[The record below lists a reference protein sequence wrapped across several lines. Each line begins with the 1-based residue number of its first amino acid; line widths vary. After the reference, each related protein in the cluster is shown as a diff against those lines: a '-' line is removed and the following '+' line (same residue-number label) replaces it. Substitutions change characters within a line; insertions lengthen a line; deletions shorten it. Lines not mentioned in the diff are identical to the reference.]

1 MTEPSAPLEAPSE
14 GPTTRS
20 SSPDIG
26 AREQVWQRRW
36 RDSGLGRAVV
46 TPGRPKFS
54 IVFAYPGTSGFMHI
68 GHMRGYTLADA
79 IARYHR
85 MKGEEV
91 LFPGGIHASG
101 LPAVTFSSKV
111 ARRDP
116 DTVEAL
122 ELWGIRGKD
131 LSRLEEPEEAARFLG
146 ETYWTVW
153 ERFGMVMDRSAYVT
167 TIDPDYRQFIRWQ
180 FLRLQKLGRLVQ
192 KPYYAPFC
200 PRSGPVSV
208 DASETDL
215 DRGGNAEIVTY
226 TALAFRLAD
235 GRRVLCATLRP
246 ETVYGVTNLWV
257 PAEGSLVEWKHQ
269 GESYLVSEAGASKL
283 LEQVGGEKGG
293 DVPVVSLEGELVVAP
308 FTNAKVPVLRSPL
321 VDPLVGTGAVMS
333 VPAHAPADWVA
344 VNELSEPKRAPLIA
358 SAKVLLTLR
367 ADRLAPSERELFQGE
382 GPPAAQ
388 AVRQLGVQGLSDS
401 ERLQEATERVYR
413 AEHAH
418 GEMTVDPYRG
428 QSVEEAR
435 VHVAEEAIAH
445 EYALEI
451 REFSEPVIC
460 RCGEKVVIR
469 RIPDQWFLAYGDRGW
484 KEQVRGHLGEMRI
497 FPSEYGAEL
506 PGILDWFEDRPA
518 VRQGKWLG
526 TPFPQDPRWI
536 IEPIA
541 DSTFYPAYY
550 IVRRFVSDGRLK
562 VEQLTPAFFDHVF
575 TGEGP
580 GEPSVAPA
588 LLEEVR
594 REFLYF
600 YPLDLNLG
608 GKEHKRVHFPPF
620 LYNHIALLP
629 APLWPK
635 GIFVNWWITGRSGKI
650 SKKDVKGG
658 AVPPVDRALS
668 SWGADGLRLYYA
680 LAATP
685 FQDAEWDEEACARAA
700 ERAQDVLRLLGPLLE
715 GVQDF
720 SAPTPSPSD
729 HLGRWFSS
737 AVHQLLARVRAAFE
751 DNDHRR
757 AAESLY
763 VELPTLL
770 RRYRGRGGADSALL
784 RSVGSAWVRAVAP
797 ITPHLAEEAWGEERA
812 LRIGFVAR
820 ARFPG
825 PTELPLYPEAMA
837 REALVDLLEEDIASL
852 LKAWKSPAIEL
863 RLFVAADW
871 KRVAESTLRAALAAG
886 TSPDLGS
893 LMKAL
898 RAREEL
904 KPRLGEVPQ
913 FLKLYDL
920 RELASEAP
928 APTGPLTSE
937 QEGSVWEAAV
947 PFLRERFGLREVQVI
962 REELGKDLD
971 PRGRRQRA
979 RPGRPA
985 LYLVESPPASAPERG
1000 RVSP

>member
-1 MTEPSAPLEAPSE
+1 MTEPTLPVD
-14 GPTTRS
+14 GPADGPAHLS
-20 SSPDIG
+20 PPPDIG
-26 AREQVWQRRW
+26 ARERVWQGRW
-36 RDSGLGRAVV
+36 REAGLGRAVAS
-46 TPGRPKFS
+46 PGRPKFM

-68 GHMRGYTLADA
+68 GHMRGYTVADA

-91 LFPGGIHASG
+91 FFPGGIHASG

-111 ARRDP
+111 ARRDT
-116 DTVEAL
+116 DTVEGL
-122 ELWGIRGKD
+122 QLWGVEEKD
-131 LSRLEEPEEAARFLG
+131 LSRLEEPEAAARFLG

-153 ERFGMVMDRSAYVT
+153 ERFGMVMDRSAYLT

-180 FLRLQKLGRLVQ
+180 FLRLQKRGRLVQ

-226 TALAFRLAD
+226 TALAFRLTD
-235 GRRVLCATLRP
+235 GRRILCATLRP

-257 PAEGSLVEWKHQ
+257 PAEGSLVEWKHH
-269 GESYLVSEAGASKL
+269 GETYLVSEAGAAKL
-283 LEQVGGEKGG
+283 LEQVGGETGAT
-293 DVPVVSLEGELVVAP
+293 VPVDSLEGEQVVAP
-308 FTNAKVPVLRSPL
+308 FTNSQVPLLRSAL
-321 VDPLVGTGAVMS
+321 VDPMVGTGAVMS

-344 VNELSEPKRAPLIA
+344 LQELPESRKAPLIA
-358 SAKVLLTLR
+358 AAKVLLTLP
-367 ADRLAPSERELFQGE
+367 AQRLAPSERELFQGE

-388 AVRQLGVQGLSDS
+388 AVRHLGVKGLSDT

-435 VHVAEEAIAH
+435 ARVAEAAISH
-445 EYALEI
+445 EHAVEV

-484 KEQVRGHLGEMRI
+484 KEQVRGHLEAMRI
-497 FPSEYGAEL
+497 FPSDYGAEL

-550 IVRRFVSDGRLK
+550 IVRRFVWDRRLK
-562 VEQLTPAFFDHVF
+562 VEQLTPAFFDYVF

-580 GEPSVAPA
+580 GEPSVDPA

-635 GIFVNWWITGRSGKI
+635 GIFVHWWITGRTGKI

-658 AVPPVDRALS
+658 AVPPVDRALA

-700 ERAQDVLRLLGPLLE
+700 ERAQEVLKLLGPLLD
-715 GVQDF
+715 GVQGF
-720 SAPTPSPSD
+720 TGPSASLSD

-737 AVHQLLARVRAAFE
+737 VVHELLARVRLAFD

-757 AAESLY
+757 AAEALY

-770 RRYRGRGGADSALL
+770 RRYRGRGGADPNLL
-784 RSVGSAWVRAVAP
+784 RSVGSAWLRAIAP

-812 LRIGFVAR
+812 RKVGLVAR
-820 ARFPG
+820 AQFPG
-825 PTELPLYPEAMA
+825 PEELPTYPEAMA
-837 REALVDLLEEDIASL
+837 REALVDRLEEDIASL
-852 LKAWKSPAIEL
+852 LKAWKSPATEL

-871 KRVAESTLRAALAAG
+871 KRMAESTMRAALQGG
-886 TSPDLGS
+886 TSPDLGN

-904 KPRLGEVPQ
+904 KPHLGEAPG

-920 RELASEAP
+920 RELASEAS
-928 APTGPLTSE
+928 TTTEPLASE
-937 QEGSVWEAAV
+937 QEASVWKAAV
-947 PFLRERFGLREVQVI
+947 PFLRERFGLMEVQVVQ
-962 REELGKDLD
+962 EERGKDLD

-985 LYLVESPPASAPERG
+985 LYLVEPAPTPDARPPRG
-1000 RVSP
+1000 